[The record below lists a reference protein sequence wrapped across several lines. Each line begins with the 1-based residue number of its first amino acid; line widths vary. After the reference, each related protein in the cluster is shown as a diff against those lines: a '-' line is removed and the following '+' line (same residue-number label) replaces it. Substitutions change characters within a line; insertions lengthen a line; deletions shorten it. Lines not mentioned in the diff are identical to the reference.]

1 MSLFLAALLIFFMR
15 VTDQTLGTL
24 RIVILVRGR
33 RLLAGTLGFFES
45 LVWVLAAGQV
55 LNNLDSPLK
64 IIAFAGGFSAGTMLG
79 GTVEGWLALG
89 DSLLQIVAP
98 IESPPAAPALRAAGF
113 GATIVNAEGMDGA
126 VRITF
131 TVIPRKRAQE
141 VMRIVKSVNPQAY
154 VTYEQISTPNLQLIK
169 EKRRLIR
176 K

>member
-24 RIVILVRGR
+24 RIVMLVRGR
-33 RLLAGTLGFFES
+33 RLLAGALGFFES

-55 LNNLDSPLK
+55 LTNLDSPLK

-79 GTVEGWLALG
+79 GTVERWLALG

-98 IESPPAAPALRAAGF
+98 VESPPAAHALREAGF
-113 GATIVNAEGMDGA
+113 GATVVNAEGMDGA

-131 TVIPRKRAQE
+131 TVIPRKRARE
-141 VMRIVKSVNPQAY
+141 VMRIVKSVNPAAY
-154 VTYEQISTPNLQLIK
+154 VTFEEISTPNLQLIK
-169 EKRRLIR
+169 EQRRLIR